1 MNNQGKV
8 QSVSTGKENLKD
20 LYPLTPMQA
29 GMLFH
34 SLYDESLGTFLEQIF
49 CSITGDFHIDLFEK
63 SWNELFK
70 QNDIFRTILIP
81 QKASQPLQMVLRECQ
96 IIFHYED
103 IQHLTGKQQ
112 EDFLKTYQQKDR
124 KTGFKLDRDL
134 LMRVAVFQTHPDAY
148 EIVWT
153 YHHILLDGW
162 SSGLM
167 LGQLIDTYKALVD
180 GKRPNPGSAPPYSDF
195 IRWLKQQNTE
205 AAQQY
210 WKQYLQG
217 YTDPV
222 RMPRSQFA
230 ATGYQ
235 LSTFTFTLDEQS
247 TSQLEQLARQYQVT
261 LNSLVQSMWAVLLAH
276 YHDADDVIF
285 GSTISGRPPEIRG
298 IEQMLGLFINTVPV
312 RVRLTSQLTFAQL
325 MEQIQ
330 NDAIASMEHSYYSLA
345 DIQALS
351 EHRSSLIDHLIV
363 FQNYPAHDRVRE
375 ALETTHYGFTIEKVQ
390 VVEQSNYDFSVVV
403 TPGNQLQF
411 RFLYNANVFSPAY
424 LQRLESHLSNIIKAV
439 LQFPEIAIAD
449 IQLLSDRESHLL
461 LSEFN
466 ATKTVR
472 EPEKTIVDLIEQQ
485 TNHTPDAIAVQ
496 FADKKLSYRELGIT
510 ADKIAAYLMT
520 QTQVQPGEPIAIL
533 LSPSEQFV
541 IAVLAVIKA
550 GCGFMALDPKAPIE
564 RNLAMISESGSKV
577 AIVDER
583 FSTELKNFS
592 GTVVVIENL
601 DLLEPLSTNHLPSPA
616 DLAYIIFTSGSTGNP
631 KGIAVNHS
639 SLFNYIQWCA
649 NFYFRGRNLGTMPLF
664 TSPAFDLTI
673 TSLFCPLVL
682 GKTVVVVDREEIDQ
696 TLRQII
702 DLENQIDTIKL
713 TPAHISALKQLEA
726 KQTAIQL
733 AIVGGEEL
741 KKEQVETLLALNPN
755 MEIYNEYG
763 PAEATVGCI
772 VDRVTEPDHI
782 TIGQP
787 IDNTRVYILN
797 SHLQPVPIGCV
808 GEIYIAGSC
817 LADGYWTNPALSAA
831 KFIAHPLEPTSK
843 LYRSGD
849 LGKWL
854 ETGTMIYLG
863 RKDDQ
868 VKIRGHRVELGEV
881 EGLLKQ
887 HPGVE
892 EAVVATREL
901 PDQEQEL
908 KAYLIP
914 DSGRAPLLRRLV
926 RLIAEDPNLQNQL
939 HSLPNGLQMFGMNR
953 KEIDYLYQ
961 EIFEE
966 ENYLA
971 HGITVSNGDIV
982 FDVGANIGMFSL
994 LIHQQYP
1001 EAQIYAFEPIPP
1013 VYATLSKNSILYGE
1027 KIHCY
1032 PFSLSCEE
1040 TQQTFTY
1047 YPTNTVMS
1055 GRYGDTEDDRTI
1067 VSSFILN
1074 NEKVKGSNGVLST
1087 EEELDDSMRSLS
1099 QTVHLRRLSS
1109 VLRELDISHVDLL
1122 KIDVEKSELDVLD
1135 GIDAEDWQKIKQ
1147 LIVEVHD
1154 IDGRLEH
1161 VKARLARYGFQ
1172 VQVAQDNLLKGTNL
1186 YKIYGHR
1193 VQSQMSNTATQSQ
1206 QEKAAEQ
1213 WGQVE
1218 TLVKSIRAFLDD
1230 QLPQYLIPS
1239 DFQLVDQFPLTHNG
1253 KLDRKALLQQAGL
1266 TGKQNQAYELPRS
1279 RVEKVLAEIW
1289 QDLLG
1294 VKSIGV
1300 DDDFFVLGGH
1310 SLKALTLLSRIRK
1323 SLGIEIALKSVFEFS
1338 TIRTL
1343 GNYLGSYIA
1352 TIGPDQNIIIG
1363 KEQMI
1368 LLSTEREKPL
1378 FALPT
1383 VLGYGIAFK
1392 GLAQQLKFHSVYG
1405 LDFIE
1410 DNNPVARYIELLEK
1424 AQPEGSY
1431 VLLGYCGG
1439 GNLAFELAKGLEQRD
1454 RHVSDIIMLDS
1465 VPRFCQRNDSEAMI
1479 QEQVDAEIGYYS
1491 TFVQEDKDLN
1501 QLFNN
1506 PHFKEKL
1513 RTKMTAYLRYSNHV
1527 INNGQIAANIHLIC
1541 SQENQPISNNLDS
1554 WVNITTGKVSVYEGL
1569 GNHGD
1574 MLVNEYLYHNA
1585 HVMNEILEQT
1595 LQN

>member
-1 MNNQGKV
+1 
-8 QSVSTGKENLKD
+8 
-20 LYPLTPMQA
+20 MQA

-34 SLYDESLGTFLEQIF
+34 SLYDESPGTFLEQIS
-49 CSITGDFHIDLFEK
+49 CSIRGDFYIDLFEK
-63 SWNELFK
+63 SWNELLK

-96 IIFHYED
+96 VIFHYED

-124 KTGFKLDRDL
+124 ETGFKLDRDL
-134 LMRVAVFQTHPDAY
+134 LMRVAVFQTRPDAY

-153 YHHILLDGW
+153 HHHILLDGW
-162 SSGLM
+162 SSGLV

-195 IRWLKQQNTE
+195 IRWLNQQNTE

-222 RMPRSQFA
+222 RMPRSQFVA
-230 ATGYQ
+230 AGYQ
-235 LSTFTFTLDEQS
+235 LSTFTFTLHEQT

-276 YHDADDVIF
+276 YHDADDVVF

-298 IEQMLGLFINTVPV
+298 IEHMLGLFINTIPV
-312 RVRLTSQLTFAQL
+312 RVRLVPQLTFAQL

-375 ALETTHYGFTIEKVQ
+375 ALETAHYGFTIEKIQ
-390 VVEQSNYDFSVVV
+390 VVEQSNYDFSVVI

-424 LQRLESHLSNIIKAV
+424 LQRLERHLHNIIAAV
-439 LQFPEIAIAD
+439 SQSPEIAIAD
-449 IQLLSDRESHLL
+449 IQLLSDCESHLL

-466 ATKTVR
+466 ATKTVH

-496 FADKKLSYRELGIT
+496 FADKKLSYRELGAT
-510 ADKIAAYLMT
+510 ADKIATYLIT
-520 QTQVQPGEPIAIL
+520 QTQVQHGEPIAIL

-541 IAVLAVIKA
+541 IVVLAVMKA
-550 GCGFMALDPKAPIE
+550 GCGFMALEPKAPVE
-564 RNLAMISESGSKV
+564 RNLAIINESGAKV
-577 AIVDER
+577 TIVDER
-583 FSTELKNFS
+583 FSSKLEKFS

-601 DLLEPLSTNHLPSPA
+601 DLLEPIFEPVLTNYLPSPT
-616 DLAYIIFTSGSTGNP
+616 DLAYIIFTSGSTGKP

-649 NFYFRGRNLGTMPLF
+649 NFYFRGQNLGTMPLF

-696 TLRQII
+696 TLKQII
-702 DLENQIDTIKL
+702 GLGNQIDTIKL
-713 TPAHISALKQLEA
+713 TPSHISALKQLEA

-772 VDRVTEPDHI
+772 VDQVTEPDYI

-817 LADGYWTNPALSAA
+817 LAAGYWKNPVLSAA
-831 KFIAHPLEPTSK
+831 KFIAHPLEPASK

-854 ETGTMIYLG
+854 ETGAMLYLG

-868 VKIRGHRVELGEV
+868 VKIRGHRVELREV
-881 EGLLKQ
+881 ESLLKQ

-892 EAVVATREL
+892 DVVVIANDL
-901 PDQEQEL
+901 PNQEQKL

-914 DSGRAPLLRRLV
+914 DSEQAPLLRRLV
-926 RLIAEDPNLQNQL
+926 RLIAEDSHLQNQL
-939 HSLPNGLQMFGMNR
+939 HPLPNGLQIFGMNR
-953 KEIDYLYQ
+953 KETDYLYQ

-994 LIHQQYP
+994 LIHQKCP

-1013 VYATLSKNSILYGE
+1013 IYAILSKNSNLYGD
-1027 KIHCY
+1027 KIHSY
-1032 PFSLSCEE
+1032 PFGISCEE

-1055 GRYGDTEDDRTI
+1055 GRYSDTEDDRRI

-1074 NEKVKGSNGVLST
+1074 DEKAKGSNGVLLT
-1087 EEELDDSMRSLS
+1087 QEDLDHLLDDRMRSHS
-1099 QTVHLRRLSS
+1099 QMVHLRRLSS
-1109 VLRELDISHVDLL
+1109 VLRELDINHIDLL
-1122 KIDVEKSELDVLD
+1122 KIDVEKSEIDVLD
-1135 GIDAEDWQKIKQ
+1135 GIDTKDWQKIKQ

-1154 IDGRLEH
+1154 IDGRLES
-1161 VKARLARYGFQ
+1161 VKTRLVGYGFQ

-1186 YKIYGHR
+1186 YKIYGYKS
-1193 VQSQMSNTATQSQ
+1193 QSQTAKMSNTATQSQ
-1206 QEKAAEQ
+1206 GDNTANQ
-1213 WGQVE
+1213 WVQVE
-1218 TLVKSIRAFLDD
+1218 TLVKSIRAFLED
-1230 QLPQYLIPS
+1230 QLPPYLIPN
-1239 DFQLVDQFPLTHNG
+1239 DFQLVEQFPLTQNG
-1253 KLDRKALLQQAGL
+1253 KLDRKALLQQTGL
-1266 TGKQNQAYELPRS
+1266 TGKQNQACELPKS

-1289 QDLLG
+1289 QDLLS
-1294 VKSIGV
+1294 VKSVGV
-1300 DDDFFVLGGH
+1300 DDDFFALGGH
-1310 SLKALTLLSRIRK
+1310 SLKALMLLSRIRK
-1323 SLGIEIALKSVFEFS
+1323 SLGIEIAIKSIFEFS

-1343 GNYLGSYIA
+1343 GDYLGSYIA
-1352 TIGPDQNIIIG
+1352 TIGSDHNIIIG

-1368 LLSTEREKPL
+1368 LLSSEREKPL

-1383 VLGYGIAFK
+1383 ILGYGIAFK
-1392 GLAQQLKFHSVYG
+1392 GLAQRLKSHSIYG

-1410 DNNPVARYIELLEK
+1410 DSDPVARYIELLEK
-1424 AQPEGSY
+1424 AQPQGSY

-1465 VPRFCQRNDSEAMI
+1465 VPRFCQRNESEAII
-1479 QEQVDAEIGYYS
+1479 QEQVEAEIGYYS
-1491 TFVQEDKDLN
+1491 TFVQEDKDVS

-1513 RTKMTAYLRYSNHV
+1513 KTKMTAYLRYLNHV
-1527 INNGQIAANIHLIC
+1527 VNDGQIAANIHLIC
-1541 SQENQPISNNLDS
+1541 SQENQPIPSNLDT
-1554 WVNITTGKVSVYEGL
+1554 WVNITTGKVSVYQGL

-1574 MLVNEYLYHNA
+1574 MLVNEYLDHNA
-1585 HVMNEILEQT
+1585 RMMNEILET
-1595 LQN
+1595 LLQN